1 MNKRA
6 NLYLNI
12 YEFIS
17 VLLAITCIGLSITL
31 KELPYQ
37 IPFILKS
44 LSLFLG
50 SFFGILFILIEI
62 FLFLLMKNK
71 YKVFYILFMLI
82 DVLLALLI
90 TKKFSFYGIL
100 VFPSFSI
107 IKNILR
113 IKLVNNIYIPKSF
126 DKYCKIFNI
135 KIDDFKKKKV
145 IKEVLPKETIKI
157 KVDEKEMKEKK
168 TVTKKKT
175 STRKKTI
182 RKES

>member
-17 VLLAITCIGLSITL
+17 LLLFITCIGLSLTL
-31 KELPYQ
+31 KEISYQ

-50 SFFGILFILIEI
+50 SFFGVLFVLIEV
-62 FLFLLMKNK
+62 FLFLLMKKK
-71 YKVFYILFMLI
+71 YKLFYILFMLTDI
-82 DVLLALLI
+82 LLGIIINKKFAFYGLLI
-90 TKKFSFYGIL
+90 FL
-100 VFPSFSI
+100 LFSI

-113 IKLVNNIYIPKSF
+113 IKLVKSIYIPKSF
-126 DKYCKIFNI
+126 DKYCKLFNI
-135 KIDDFKKKKV
+135 KIDDFKKKKA
-145 IKEVLPKETIKI
+145 IKEVIPKETIKI
-157 KVDEKEMKEKK
+157 KVDEKAIKEKK
-168 TVTKKKT
+168 ATTKKKT
-175 STRKKTI
+175 ASRKKAV